1 MNIYPRCI
9 HSLNEFYKLNPKLL
23 NNLITKNLNINLF
36 DVTLRDGLQG
46 ISTVEQHKFTTD
58 YKKQIY
64 NNLIQKHNPIN
75 LEIGSCIN
83 KKILPIFNDTEELFK
98 YTECNKNKN
107 KIDKK
112 INHYILVPNE
122 EQLLNAL
129 KFGSNSFS
137 FITSVSNSFQ
147 LKNTK
152 MTKHENLINLNNM
165 MAILDDYPNFKIDNE
180 TNECIKIDTNFKIK
194 LYVSCINEC
203 PIEGKIDIPNI
214 IADLYVF
221 DNMKFDKICL
231 SDTCGTITHS
241 DFVEIIENIKK
252 IGINIEKI
260 SLHLHVKPNREKEM
274 EEIFHSALD
283 YGIRE
288 FDVSEL
294 KTGGCSV
301 TMDKNN
307 LAPNMSY
314 EQYYKFLIN
323 YLIK

>member
-1 MNIYPRCI
+1 
-9 HSLNEFYKLNPKLL
+9 
-23 NNLITKNLNINLF
+23 
-36 DVTLRDGLQG
+36 
-46 ISTVEQHKFTTD
+46 
-58 YKKQIY
+58 
-64 NNLIQKHNPIN
+64 
-75 LEIGSCIN
+75 
-83 KKILPIFNDTEELFK
+83 
-98 YTECNKNKN
+98 
-107 KIDKK
+107 
-112 INHYILVPNE
+112 
-122 EQLLNAL
+122 
-129 KFGSNSFS
+129 
-137 FITSVSNSFQ
+137 
-147 LKNTK
+147 
-152 MTKHENLINLNNM
+152 
-165 MAILDDYPNFKIDNE
+165 
-180 TNECIKIDTNFKIK
+180 
-194 LYVSCINEC
+194 
-203 PIEGKIDIPNI
+203 
-214 IADLYVF
+214 
-221 DNMKFDKICL
+221 MKFDKICL